1 MWKIIHG
8 YPTSYLPTPQCSTIY
23 PTFFFFNPE
32 ADEIFPSS
40 VLLLPTWRCWKH
52 INFNTTSMHWDFPL
66 AAVNSLMFL
75 DQKVLIPLLTFRYV
89 VCGEKKKAIKI
100 NSISH
105 LKELH
110 VLPPLPGVFSININ
124 IFPPSVISHASSS
137 QNPFTGP
144 KLLSSW
150 LTKILLDSK
159 AFSLS
164 RTPTA
169 LKGMCLKALTVR
181 LSQSQP
187 PLSDRMH
194 CAMKMMNGVWRCYR
208 VLSLTA
214 RRWELYWVFIFLQRG
229 NKTRWFSPVSEVT
242 LYISGMLKAIAVGSS
257 FPVPIP
263 SSLRCKPLTSR
274 GHCLVSFWWLL
285 VCHGVMVL
293 YVEEE
298 RTISC
303 RLLFKG
309 KREARLNT
317 MD

>member
-1 MWKIIHG
+1 MW
-8 YPTSYLPTPQCSTIY
+8 
-23 PTFFFFNPE
+23 
-32 ADEIFPSS
+32 D
-40 VLLLPTWRCWKH
+40 
-52 INFNTTSMHWDFPL
+52 
-66 AAVNSLMFL
+66 
-75 DQKVLIPLLTFRYV
+75 
-89 VCGEKKKAIKI
+89 KKNAIKI

-105 LKELH
+105 LKELR

-144 KLLSSW
+144 KLLFSW

-194 CAMKMMNGVWRCYR
+194 CAMKMMNGIWRCYR
-208 VLSLTA
+208 VLFLTA
-214 RRWELYWVFIFLQRG
+214 QRWELYWVFIFLQRG

-242 LYISGMLKAIAVGSS
+242 LYISGMLKAIEVGSS
-257 FPVPIP
+257 FPISIP
-263 SSLRCKPLTSR
+263 SFPRCKTLTSR
-274 GHCLVSFWWLL
+274 GHCLVSAWWLL
-285 VCHGVMVL
+285 VCHGVILLYEEKEEWTVL
-293 YVEEE
+293 
-298 RTISC
+298 C
-303 RLLFKG
+303 WLLFKG
-309 KREARLNT
+309 RREAELDWIPLRAVLGERSHFTLHSEIWLPVAYETNK
-317 MD
+317 

>member
-1 MWKIIHG
+1 MW
-8 YPTSYLPTPQCSTIY
+8 
-23 PTFFFFNPE
+23 
-32 ADEIFPSS
+32 D
-40 VLLLPTWRCWKH
+40 
-52 INFNTTSMHWDFPL
+52 
-66 AAVNSLMFL
+66 
-75 DQKVLIPLLTFRYV
+75 
-89 VCGEKKKAIKI
+89 KKNAIKI

-105 LKELH
+105 LKELC

-144 KLLSSW
+144 KLLFSW

-208 VLSLTA
+208 VLFLTA
-214 RRWELYWVFIFLQRG
+214 GDGSCTGCLY
-229 NKTRWFSPVSEVT
+229 
-242 LYISGMLKAIAVGSS
+242 SS
-257 FPVPIP
+257 
-263 SSLRCKPLTSR
+263 
-274 GHCLVSFWWLL
+274 
-285 VCHGVMVL
+285 
-293 YVEEE
+293 
-298 RTISC
+298 
-303 RLLFKG
+303 
-309 KREARLNT
+309 REATKQGGSALFPRSHST
-317 MD
+317 SVGC